1 MNVLQIAI
9 LQYRMGRTTGIVQL
23 SLLISLG
30 TGTEAQKKQVM
41 QNTTMNHSVKYTKS
55 KCMFSSSTA
64 AASLFVMNF

>member
-23 SLLISLG
+23 SLFISLG

-41 QNTTMNHSVKYTKS
+41 QNTIMNHSVKYIKT
-55 KCMFSSSTA
+55 KCMFSSAT
-64 AASLFVMNF
+64 AASL